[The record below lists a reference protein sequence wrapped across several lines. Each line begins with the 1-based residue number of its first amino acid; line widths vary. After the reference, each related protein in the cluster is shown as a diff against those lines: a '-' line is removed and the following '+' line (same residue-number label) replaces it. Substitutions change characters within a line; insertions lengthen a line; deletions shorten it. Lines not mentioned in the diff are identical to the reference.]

1 MKTESWSSSA
11 LNSKNIT
18 SAAVIVT
25 TVSLSLLLLFLT
37 DINAIVLAVG
47 IMVTLS
53 MLRVSV
59 VLALI
64 LSAII
69 GGVYA
74 GMPVASIV
82 EEFNNGLGS
91 GAPIALA
98 LATLGAFAV
107 ALSRAG
113 IATYISSR
121 MLNLVGSHDSP
132 RNIEKTKWGI
142 YLLLV
147 LISVASGTIVPVHI
161 AFIPLLIPPML
172 LVFNKMELDRRIIA
186 CVICFGIV
194 AKYMVFPVGYGAI
207 YLNDILVYSIN
218 EAGENLGF
226 SITRDMAPQAMII
239 PVVGMLVGLLVA
251 ILFTYRKKRA
261 YSDTPIKAEEEKEE
275 KEKTLQPL
283 QKILILAAIVST
295 LVVQVMTG
303 SMVFG
308 GMVGFSILALSGV
321 MKWSEQDTIFDN
333 GMRMMAMVGFIMVAA
348 AGFAAV
354 MRATGEVPLLVQQA
368 VELIGDSRALAALSM
383 LLVGLIITMGIGS
396 SFSTVPI
403 IAAIFVP
410 LGLEYGFSAMAI
422 IALIGTAGALGD
434 AGSPVSDSTLGPTAG
449 LNVDR
454 QHDHI
459 WDTVVPTFIHFNI
472 PLIIFGWIAAMVL

>member
-1 MKTESWSSSA
+1 MKVATWSPGSIS
-11 LNSKNIT
+11 SKNLT
-18 SAAVIVT
+18 SIAVISF
-25 TVSLSLLLLFLT
+25 TVILSVILLLVT
-37 DINAIVLAVG
+37 DANAIVLSVG
-47 IMVTLS
+47 LMVTLS

-64 LSAII
+64 LSAIV

-74 GMPVASIV
+74 GLPIESVV
-82 EEFNNGLGS
+82 QEFNDGLGS

-98 LATLGAFAV
+98 LAALGAFAV
-107 ALSRAG
+107 ALSRTGVAS
-113 IATYISSR
+113 YISSR
-121 MLNLVGSHDSP
+121 MLAVVGQSDSDK
-132 RNIEKTKWGI
+132 NIEKTKWGI
-142 YLLLV
+142 YILLL
-147 LISVASGTIVPVHI
+147 LISIASGTIVPVHI
-161 AFIPLLIPPML
+161 AFIPLLIPPLL
-172 LVFNKMELDRRIIA
+172 LVFNKMQLDRRIIG

-194 AKYMVFPVGYGAI
+194 VKYMIFPVGYGAI
-207 YLNDILVYSIN
+207 YLNDILIYSIN
-218 EAGENLGF
+218 EAGAELDF
-226 SITRDMAPQAMII
+226 LVTRHMAPRAMLI
-239 PVVGMLVGLLVA
+239 PAFGMLVGLLVA
-251 ILFTYRKKRA
+251 IMFTYRKKRV
-261 YSDTPIKAEEEKEE
+261 YSDAPIKAEEEREE
-275 KEKTLQPL
+275 KPLQPI
-283 QKILILAAIVST
+283 QKLLVAVAIAST
-295 LVVQVMTG
+295 LIVQLITG

-308 GMVGFSILALSGV
+308 GMVGFSLLALSGV
-321 MKWSEQDTIFDN
+321 MRWSEQDTIFDN

-354 MRATGEVPLLVQQA
+354 MRATGDVPVLVEQA
-368 VELIGDSRALAALSM
+368 VALIGDSRALAALAM
-383 LLVGLIITMGIGS
+383 LIVGLIITMGIGS

-410 LGLEYGFSAMAI
+410 MGLAYDFSAMAI

-472 PLIIFGWIAAMVL
+472 PLIIFGWIAAMLL

>member
-1 MKTESWSSSA
+1 MKVATWSLGSIS
-11 LNSKNIT
+11 SKNLT
-18 SAAVIVT
+18 SIAVISF
-25 TVSLSLLLLFLT
+25 TVILSLLLLLVT
-37 DINAIVLAVG
+37 EANAIVLSVG
-47 IMVTLS
+47 LMVTLS

-64 LSAII
+64 LSAIV

-74 GMPVASIV
+74 GLPIESVV
-82 EEFNNGLGS
+82 QEFNDGLGS

-98 LATLGAFAV
+98 LAALGAFAV
-107 ALSRAG
+107 ALSRTGVAS
-113 IATYISSR
+113 YISSR
-121 MLNLVGSHDSP
+121 MLAVVGRSDSDK
-132 RNIEKTKWGI
+132 NIEKTKWGI
-142 YLLLV
+142 YILLL
-147 LISVASGTIVPVHI
+147 LISIASGTIVPVHI
-161 AFIPLLIPPML
+161 AFIPLLIPPLL
-172 LVFNKMELDRRIIA
+172 LVFNKMQMDRRIIG

-194 AKYMVFPVGYGAI
+194 VKYMIFPIGYGAI
-207 YLNDILVYSIN
+207 YLNDILIYSIN
-218 EAGENLGF
+218 EAGRGLDF
-226 SITRDMAPQAMII
+226 SVTRHMAPQAMLI
-239 PVVGMLVGLLVA
+239 PAFGMLAGLLWA
-251 ILFTYRKKRA
+251 ILVTYRKKRV
-261 YSDTPIKAEEEKEE
+261 YSDAPIKAEEEREE
-275 KEKTLQPL
+275 KPL
-283 QKILILAAIVST
+283 LAIQKLLVVVAIAST
-295 LVVQVMTG
+295 LIVQLLTG

-308 GMVGFSILALSGV
+308 GMVGFSLLALSGV
-321 MKWSEQDTIFDN
+321 MRWSEQDTIFDS

-354 MRATGEVPLLVQQA
+354 MRATGDVPVLVDQA
-368 VELIGDSRALAALSM
+368 VALIGDSRALAALAM
-383 LLVGLIITMGIGS
+383 LMVGLIITMGIGS

-410 LGLEYGFSAMAI
+410 MGLAYDFSAMAI

-472 PLIIFGWIAAMVL
+472 PLIIFGWIAAMLL

>member
-1 MKTESWSSSA
+1 MKTASWSA
-11 LNSKNIT
+11 TAFNTKNLT
-18 SAAVIVT
+18 SLAVIAFTLV
-25 TVSLSLLLLFLT
+25 LSFLLLFLT
-37 DINAIVLAVG
+37 EGNAIVLSVG
-47 IMVTLS
+47 LMVILS
-53 MLRVSV
+53 MMRVSV

-64 LSAII
+64 LSAIV
-69 GGVYA
+69 GGAYS
-74 GMPVASIV
+74 GMPITAIV
-82 EEFNNGLGS
+82 EEFNDGLGS

-113 IATYISSR
+113 IASYISSR
-121 MLNLVGSHDSP
+121 MLDLVGRSDSE

-161 AFIPLLIPPML
+161 AFIPLLIPPLL
-172 LVFNKMELDRRIIA
+172 LVFNKMELDRRIIS

-218 EAGENLGF
+218 EAGQGLGF
-226 SITRDMAPQAMII
+226 SITRDMAPGAMVI
-239 PVVGMLVGLLVA
+239 PVLGMLVGLLVA
-251 ILFTYRKKRA
+251 IFFTYRKKRV
-261 YSDTPIKAEEEKEE
+261 YSDAPLKAEEKPEQERK
-275 KEKTLQPL
+275 LQPV
-283 QKILILAAIVST
+283 QKVLILAAVAST

-354 MRATGEVPLLVQQA
+354 MRATGQVPDLVQQS
-368 VELIGDSRALAALSM
+368 VTLIGDSRALAALAM
-383 LLVGLIITMGIGS
+383 LMVGLIITMGIGS

-410 LGLEYGFSAMAI
+410 LGLEYGFSALAI

-459 WDTVVPTFIHFNI
+459 WDTVVPTFVHFNI
-472 PLIIFGWIAAMVL
+472 PLIIFGWIAAMTL

>member
-1 MKTESWSSSA
+1 MNTITLKNYTFS
-11 LNSKNIT
+11 SKNLT
-18 SAAVIVT
+18 STLVVLVT
-25 TVSLSLLLLFLT
+25 VLIFFSLLFLT
-37 DINAIVLAVG
+37 DTNSIVLSVG
-47 IMVTLS
+47 LMVTLS

-64 LSAII
+64 LSAIV
-69 GGVYA
+69 GGA
-74 GMPVASIV
+74 FSGLSIETV
-82 EEFNNGLGS
+82 VSEFNNGLGD

-107 ALSRAG
+107 ALSRTGVA
-113 IATYISSR
+113 AYISAR
-121 MLNLVGSHDSP
+121 MLALVGRSDSD

-142 YLLLV
+142 YILLL

-161 AFIPLLIPPML
+161 AFIPLLVPPLL
-172 LVFNKMELDRRIIA
+172 LVFNKMQLDRRIIG

-194 AKYMVFPVGYGAI
+194 VKYMIFPVGYGAI
-207 YLNDILVYSIN
+207 YLNDILIHSIN
-218 EAGENLGF
+218 ESGVGLGLNV
-226 SITRDMAPQAMII
+226 TRDMAPQALLI
-239 PVVGMLVGLLVA
+239 PAFGMLVGLLVA
-251 ILFTYRKKRA
+251 IFITYRKKRVYA
-261 YSDTPIKAEEEKEE
+261 DV
-275 KEKTLQPL
+275 PL
-283 QKILILAAIVST
+283 QTEDLGTEKKPLLPIQKALVILAIVST

-308 GMVGFSILALSGV
+308 GMVGFSLLALSGV
-321 MKWSEQDTIFDN
+321 MKWSEQDTIFDS

-354 MRATGEVPLLVQQA
+354 MRATGDVPLLVEQA
-368 VELIGDSRALAALSM
+368 VALIGESRALAALSM

-410 LGLEYGFSAMAI
+410 MGLAYDFSPMAI

-449 LNVDR
+449 LAVDR